1 MTALVRAEL
10 RKYLT
15 TRLSWAMPLAMF
27 VLGAIFAAM
36 QGLFLAVIGE
46 IPTGDGQVIR
56 PTEIWDDLT
65 VARMVYTGGV
75 QMGYLLALVLGI
87 LSMSGEFRHRT
98 LTATLLAAPRRGRL
112 IVAKLAGLVVVVA
125 LNALAF
131 VAGSVLGGAIMLAV
145 GDAAVFPEPAELVGT
160 LARMVLVLVLWG
172 AMGFGLGV
180 LIPNQVLALFVGVG
194 FALLIEPLLG
204 FGITFVDWLAD
215 AAKFFPSQASLA
227 ALDLYSGVD
236 PALRQSLGGAE
247 DSLTWWV
254 AALVLAGYAA
264 VMVLI
269 GWVLTERR
277 DVS

>member
-236 PALRQSLGGAE
+236 PAVRQSLGGAE

>member
-125 LNALAF
+125 LNALAY

-236 PALRQSLGGAE
+236 PAVRQSLGGAE

-269 GWVLTERR
+269 GWVLTERL